1 MLFKEEQAYLRLAS
15 EIIEKGTVTVDRT
28 GVGTRA
34 LFGKTMEFDLTDGK
48 IPLPSTRKVP
58 IRFMPIELQWF
69 ISGDTNVKFLLDNN
83 VSIWNSWV
91 DPATAVYDQDP
102 QNYLK
107 HIEAQGAIKLDSDYK
122 EVFKHLDTTV
132 VNSTVAMLTGK
143 ALPDQRLLSGS
154 IGDGAYGAQ
163 WRKWE
168 DIRSVKES
176 QLPDFLSKGYSE
188 LARHNVQTEIKKPFL
203 NHESLELSKFETV
216 TEVTPHVIVQK
227 KIDQLQGVI
236 DLIKNN
242 PASRRIIVSA
252 WNVGR
257 LDQMSLPPCHTI
269 FQYNVRIDQGI
280 KYLTCNLYCRK
291 H

>member
-91 DPATAVYDQDP
+91 IPETATYDRDP
-102 QNYLK
+102 QNFLK
-107 HIEAQGAIKLDSDYK
+107 QIEAQGAIKLDSDYK

-143 ALPDQRLLSGS
+143 SLPQERLLSGS

-168 DIRSVKES
+168 DTRSVDEK
-176 QLPDFLSKGYSE
+176 QLQHFLDQGYTE
-188 LARHNVQTEIKKPFL
+188 LARHQVQKEIKVPVQD
-203 NHESLELSKFETV
+203 HDSLELNHTETI
-216 TEVTPHVIVQK
+216 TEVIPHVVVQK
-227 KIDQLQGVI
+227 KIDQLQEAI
-236 DLIKNN
+236 DLIRHN
-242 PASRRIIVSA
+242 PASRRILVSA

-257 LDQMSLPPCHTI
+257 LDQMALPPCHTL
-269 FQYNVRIDQGI
+269 FQFNVREEGGV